1 MPTTSRQRNASWMA
15 VLILMAGLFALSGCA
30 AGIVA
35 GAGAAGA
42 TSAQKEKGFGAS
54 VDDAE
59 IEVTLNARLLDAG
72 SDTFF
77 DVNTGVEEGRVL
89 LAGTVETIEQRLDA
103 VRIAWQVEGVTE
115 VINEIEVGDDGS
127 VTDAA
132 RDNWITAQ
140 LETAL
145 LFDGEVSSIDYGIE
159 TVNQVVYLM
168 GVARSEEELER
179 VIGHAKEID
188 YVKRVVNY
196 VRILDVDDETA
207 GTEAESS

>member
-1 MPTTSRQRNASWMA
+1 MPATSRQRNASWDGGSYPHGG
-15 VLILMAGLFALSGCA
+15 VFSPYPGCA

-77 DVNTGVEEGRVL
+77 DVNTEVEEGRVL
-89 LAGTVETIEQRLDA
+89 LAGTVETIEQPSGCGSHRLAGGGRHRSYQRD
-103 VRIAWQVEGVTE
+103 RSGH
-115 VINEIEVGDDGS
+115 DGS

-168 GVARSEEELER
+168 GV
-179 VIGHAKEID
+179 GP
-188 YVKRVVNY
+188 KR
-196 VRILDVDDETA
+196 R
-207 GTEAESS
+207 GTGTRHRPR